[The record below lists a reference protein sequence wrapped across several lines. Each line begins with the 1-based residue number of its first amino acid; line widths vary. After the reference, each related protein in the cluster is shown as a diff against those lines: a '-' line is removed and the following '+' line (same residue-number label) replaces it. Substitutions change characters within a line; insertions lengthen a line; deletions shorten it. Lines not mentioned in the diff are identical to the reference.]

1 MKTRLILC
9 SILISSTIFLTGA
22 FAGEPARFSL
32 NEARA
37 YAMQHSYILRN
48 AALDVQKA
56 QKKVWETIASG
67 LPQVSGSANYTN
79 FLDLSV
85 SLIPGEFFGGEP
97 GTYMPV
103 KFGQD
108 FNADYGFTVDQL
120 IFDGSYIVGVGAAK
134 TYITMA
140 TLTREKSEIET
151 RNAVSQAYYMAL
163 IAQENRKVMQENLDN
178 ARTLHRDAL
187 ALYQNG
193 LTEEQDADQMKL
205 MVQSA
210 ENEVLRTER
219 EIRVS
224 MMVLKYAMGVPVEE
238 DIVLTEPL
246 DGLIGQHRTAP
257 VAAWDDP
264 LSAHIDK
271 RLIDTQTQLTRKALN
286 LEKAAFLP
294 KLTGFMN
301 WSKTA
306 YGNDANLFA
315 SGVDWYK
322 SSLWGLKLT
331 VPVFSSGMRLSRLQ
345 QARMDVE
352 KAENDRKLLDQ
363 TLRKDYLT
371 AVSDLENSLTQYK
384 NAEDN
389 KALAAKILDKT
400 TIKYNHGLSSSTELA
415 QTESQYVSAQRSWV
429 QAVME
434 LLNARLNY
442 EKSIGIL

>member
-1 MKTRLILC
+1 
-9 SILISSTIFLTGA
+9 
-22 FAGEPARFSL
+22 
-32 NEARA
+32 
-37 YAMQHSYILRN
+37 
-48 AALDVQKA
+48 
-56 QKKVWETIASG
+56 
-67 LPQVSGSANYTN
+67 
-79 FLDLSV
+79 
-85 SLIPGEFFGGEP
+85 
-97 GTYMPV
+97 MPV